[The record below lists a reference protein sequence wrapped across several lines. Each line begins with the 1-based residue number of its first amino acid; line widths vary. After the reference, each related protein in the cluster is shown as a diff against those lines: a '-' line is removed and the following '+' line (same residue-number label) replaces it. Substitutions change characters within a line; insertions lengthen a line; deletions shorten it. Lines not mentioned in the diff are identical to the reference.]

1 MFLRRRV
8 FRSTSAVFA
17 RPAVQALSIRWFSV
31 EAIQQQAPKDVPAVE
46 GNEAADTPK
55 ATKVKKIKPKRKPKR
70 VRYDFKLGPVIIQEA
85 IELARKHK
93 WAKFDESV
101 ELTIRT
107 GLDPRK
113 PNQNVKGV
121 ARLPHGSGKKLRIAV
136 LCGGSDAQLALEAG
150 ADVAGAEEIIA
161 AIQGGDTNF
170 TTIISTPEMMPQVG
184 KIGRVSAMPLYFWRP
199 F

>member
-1 MFLRRRV
+1 MFLSRRV

-17 RPAVQALSIRWFSV
+17 RPAVQSLSIRWFSV
-31 EAIQQQAPKDVPAVE
+31 EAIQQQAPKDASAE
-46 GNEAADTPK
+46 GNEAADTPTE
-55 ATKVKKIKPKRKPKR
+55 TKVKKIKTKRKPKR
-70 VRYDFKLGPVIIQEA
+70 VRYDFKLGPVIVQEA

-121 ARLPHGSGKKLRIAV
+121 ARLPYGSGKKLRIAV

-161 AIQGGDTNF
+161 AIQAGDTNF

-184 KIGRVSAMPLYFWRP
+184 KIGRVSVMRLCFWRS